1 MRSSDSGIGGAHRM
15 DVVAP
20 ICPKCGQRMRVI
32 DYSSRTDGDVVVAD
46 AICENCLHV
55 MPVTFLVVRKGEK

>member
-1 MRSSDSGIGGAHRM
+1 M
-15 DVVAP
+15 DVVEP

-32 DYSSRTDGDVVVAD
+32 EYSSRTDNDVVVAD

>member
-1 MRSSDSGIGGAHRM
+1 MRTSNSGIGGAHRM
-15 DVVAP
+15 DVVEP
-20 ICPKCGQRMRVI
+20 ICPKCGERMRVI
-32 DYSSRTDGDVVVAD
+32 DYSTRTDGDVRVCD